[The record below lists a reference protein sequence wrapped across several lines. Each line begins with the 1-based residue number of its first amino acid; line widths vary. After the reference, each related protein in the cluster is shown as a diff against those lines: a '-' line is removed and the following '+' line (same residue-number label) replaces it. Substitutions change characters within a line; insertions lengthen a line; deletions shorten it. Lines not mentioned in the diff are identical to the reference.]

1 MDLFPSSHSDMK
13 SWAKTAVTNRL
24 NEGSALKQIRT
35 VMTAVVTTVFDYYI
49 LSNGCCETSLL
60 WCFDNNTVHSFVSNI
75 TKMVIQ
81 LLNIIF
87 KSLYY
92 RNSLRETGHGEK
104 TEVVVSRTVAAV
116 SWCKVGALGMCC
128 ICKLLVATW
137 FCLTL
142 CVSVH
147 LVLMFLL
154 SKDYKTRSTTGIIW
168 MKKLLYQ
175 SYHKGSTHTF
185 VSHTAA
191 FILEPTQTISFYLT
205 LMAGSFTIDRTK
217 D

>member
-1 MDLFPSSHSDMK
+1 MK

-35 VMTAVVTTVFDYYI
+35 VMTAVVKTVFDYYI

-60 WCFDNNTVHSFVSNI
+60 WCVLTITLCTVLYQILPKWWFSFLTLFLSPY
-75 TKMVIQ
+75 
-81 LLNIIF
+81 IIGTAWERQVMG
-87 KSLYY
+87 K
-92 RNSLRETGHGEK
+92 K

>member
-35 VMTAVVTTVFDYYI
+35 VMTAVVTTVWLLHFVQW
-49 LSNGCCETSLL
+49 LL
-60 WCFDNNTVHSFVSNI
+60 WNKSIVVCFDNNTVHSFVSNI

>member
-1 MDLFPSSHSDMK
+1 MK

-35 VMTAVVTTVFDYYI
+35 VMTAVVTIVFDYYI

-60 WCFDNNTVHSFVSNI
+60 WCVLTITPCTNI

-168 MKKLLYQ
+168 MCFINLTTKVQHILLWVIQLHLY
-175 SYHKGSTHTF
+175 
-185 VSHTAA
+185 
-191 FILEPTQTISFYLT
+191 
-205 LMAGSFTIDRTK
+205 
-217 D
+217 